1 MQVVELKES
10 ELKEQIVK
18 VDFKPALKFEEWEIY
33 LNDEK
38 QSGTFEKSDLRLFI
52 ECLDFNGIDTPEL
65 LLNGARVG
73 YIDNDSIKALIHKL
87 DNLIHH

>member
-10 ELKEQIVK
+10 NLKEKIEQIE
-18 VDFKPALKFEEWEIY
+18 FKPSLKYEEWDIY
-33 LNDEK
+33 LNGEK
-38 QSGTFEKSDLRLFI
+38 QSGAFEKSHLRLFI